1 MMLPADLR
9 ARAERI
15 KLLILDVDGVLTDGR
30 IYVDSERENLKAFHV
45 QDGLGM
51 KLLQQAGIELAI
63 ITGKESAMVSVRMAT
78 LGVKHVAQNQPNK
91 IAAFERLLTKLNLDP
106 SAVAYVG
113 DDLPDL
119 ALLTRVGLA
128 VAVANAQPC
137 AKKIAH
143 YQTQAKGGKGA
154 VREVCDLLL
163 QAQGKWDLI
172 ENSFVK
178 TGGWH

>member
-1 MMLPADLR
+1 MPTPEVL

-51 KLLQQAGIELAI
+51 KLLQKAGIELAI

-91 IAAFERLLTKLNLDP
+91 IAAFEHL
-106 SAVAYVG
+106 VG
-113 DDLPDL
+113 RAFPY
-119 ALLTRVGLA
+119 
-128 VAVANAQPC
+128 P
-137 AKKIAH
+137 
-143 YQTQAKGGKGA
+143 
-154 VREVCDLLL
+154 
-163 QAQGKWDLI
+163 
-172 ENSFVK
+172 
-178 TGGWH
+178 